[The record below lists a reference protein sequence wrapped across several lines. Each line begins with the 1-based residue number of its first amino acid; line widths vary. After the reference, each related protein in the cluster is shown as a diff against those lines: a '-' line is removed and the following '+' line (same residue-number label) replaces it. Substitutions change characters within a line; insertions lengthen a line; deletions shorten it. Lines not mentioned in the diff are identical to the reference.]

1 MATEA
6 QLDQEKLEAFVERIV
21 LDAGTA
27 MRGGLMYIGD
37 RLGIFAALAE
47 SGPVTATELAQRT
60 GLDERYLREWLGAM
74 ATAEYVEHDSE
85 GDTYF
90 LAPEHALP
98 LADEAFPFFTGGLL
112 QMIVPTV
119 TVAPQVA
126 EAFKS
131 GRGVTQDRYLP
142 DMYEAIER
150 LTAPWYKH
158 ELVQTWIPA
167 LPGVQEKLQAGGSA
181 CDVGCGSGRAPITIA
196 RAFPAADVHGYDVHA
211 GSIERAQA
219 NAKADGVAATSNSLF
234 DAASTC
240 LARVMR
246 FLMAAWLLTKAAA
259 ISSTLKPHRMCS
271 ISATC
276 ASSGSRGWQQE
287 NIMRSW
293 SSLMAPGSN
302 CSCITGT
309 SVHSRF
315 EEAAQLGREGAGG
328 AFAAE
333 DVERAILGRGHQP
346 GGGIF
351 RHAAKLPDFQR
362 AAEGVLHHVFC
373 QREVVHAEDSGQRGH
388 HAACFASEE
397 MLLRV
402 HGFVCGCRCDVSALA
417 ILLLLREVAEHVG
430 MDVQADVGDV
440 VDVFAGHQ
448 PDDFADGALGVVAAQ
463 NRECFRI
470 YLFVARQLGDV
481 VKARVFVGPKDLT
494 LLSKVKPPLEELVQ
508 FGWTGIIAKPIF
520 EILKWIYRFVPNYG
534 WAIVILTLIINMAI
548 FPFKMKSWRSMQ
560 KMQKVAP
567 EIKSIQDRYK
577 KYG

>member
-37 RLGIFAALAE
+37 RLGIFAALAD

-85 GDTYF
+85 RDTYF

-126 EAFKS
+126 EAFKT

-196 RAFPAADVHGYDVHA
+196 KAFPAADVHGYDVHA

-219 NAKADGVAATSNSLF
+219 SAKAGGVAERVTFTVGDGAELPQGRF
-234 DAASTC
+234 DLVSTFDVVHDSVDPIGLMSAIRAALREDGTY
-240 LARVMR
+240 
-246 FLMAAWLLTKAAA
+246 LMLEMNASGDVEENRNPLGKLLYNV
-259 ISSTLKPHRMCS
+259 STLYCM
-271 ISATC
+271 TT
-276 ASSGSRGWQQE
+276 
-287 NIMRSW
+287 
-293 SSLMAPGSN
+293 SLAHG
-302 CSCITGT
+302 
-309 SVHSRF
+309 
-315 EEAAQLGREGAGG
+315 GAGIG
-328 AFAAE
+328 ACMGEQKARELAYAA
-333 DVERAILGRGHQP
+333 GFTH
-346 GGGIF
+346 F
-351 RHAAKLPDFQR
+351 RKLP
-362 AAEGVLHHVFC
+362 
-373 QREVVHAEDSGQRGH
+373 
-388 HAACFASEE
+388 
-397 MLLRV
+397 
-402 HGFVCGCRCDVSALA
+402 
-417 ILLLLREVAEHVG
+417 AEHPFSV
-430 MDVQADVGDV
+430 
-440 VDVFAGHQ
+440 
-448 PDDFADGALGVVAAQ
+448 LY
-463 NRECFRI
+463 E
-470 YLFVARQLGDV
+470 L
-481 VKARVFVGPKDLT
+481 KA
-494 LLSKVKPPLEELVQ
+494 
-508 FGWTGIIAKPIF
+508 
-520 EILKWIYRFVPNYG
+520 
-534 WAIVILTLIINMAI
+534 
-548 FPFKMKSWRSMQ
+548 
-560 KMQKVAP
+560 
-567 EIKSIQDRYK
+567 
-577 KYG
+577 